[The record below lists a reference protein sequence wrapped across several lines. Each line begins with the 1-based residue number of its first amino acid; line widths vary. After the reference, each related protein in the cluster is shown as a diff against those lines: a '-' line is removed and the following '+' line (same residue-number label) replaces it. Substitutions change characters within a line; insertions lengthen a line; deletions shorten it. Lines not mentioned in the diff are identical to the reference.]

1 MKVICWDFDGTL
13 VYSEHLWSSSV
24 FRALN
29 ETVLA
34 HNITFTDI
42 RSCMATGFTWH
53 TPYEDYSNMT
63 GEKWWIFMNRHI
75 YNSYLSL
82 GIEPDLAKTA
92 TDRVRDII
100 KETKNYNL
108 YSDTVETLELARNK
122 GYKNVLLSNNYPDL
136 IEVLDALDLTKHFD
150 HLIISALEG
159 YDKPRPEI
167 FEIAKNL
174 YPDGE
179 YIMVGD
185 NPIADV
191 KGGKAAGMKTV
202 LVHKGYCDEA
212 DHCFDDLRS
221 VLDVEM

>member
-29 ETVLA
+29 ETVPK
-34 HNITFTDI
+34 HNLTFSDI

-53 TPYEDYSNMT
+53 TPYEDYSSMT
-63 GEKWWIFMNRHI
+63 GEKWWLFMNRHI

-82 GIEPDLAKTA
+82 GIERDLAKMA

-108 YSDTVETLELARNK
+108 YPDTIAVLERAREN

-185 NPIADV
+185 NPCADIE
-191 KGGKAAGMKTV
+191 GGRAAGMTTV

-212 DHCFDDLRS
+212 DHCFDDLMS
-221 VLDVEM
+221 VLTVV

>member
-13 VYSEHLWSSSV
+13 VYSDHLWSSSV

-29 ETVLA
+29 ETVPK
-34 HNITFTDI
+34 HNITFSDI

-53 TPYEDYSNMT
+53 TPYEDYSSMT

-82 GIEPDLAKTA
+82 GIEPHLAKMA

-108 YSDTVETLELARNK
+108 YPDTIAVLERAREN

-136 IEVLDALDLTKHFD
+136 IEVLDALDLTRYFD

-159 YDKPRPEI
+159 YDKPRLEI

-185 NPIADV
+185 NPCADV
-191 KGGKAAGMKTV
+191 EGGKAAGMKTI

-212 DHCFDDLRS
+212 DHCFDDLMS
-221 VLDVEM
+221 VLTVV